1 MSENTD
7 PNIIKRLENQP
18 PYDKDQPE
26 NEAVS
31 ETPEEE
37 PEETPE
43 VEEEIK
49 EVEETEVTPED
60 KVDETKKRTQEQF
73 EKLKKS
79 NNNLK
84 EALEVEKKKN
94 ILDSLIPETPQPN
107 IPQPTPAATNI
118 VPQAQNYPGLSQ
130 KQINESFT
138 SLVDDQGYVDSGL
151 LIETLNDL
159 KERTKQAEDRAT
171 KAEQRSEQSVR
182 DFDSFQRNE
191 IMKEVHAKYP
201 KLDPENEE
209 FDERFWK
216 YVRNEVVDQWM
227 NGRPTD
233 VMGAAQEGFETL
245 YGAEMKKADKIKLEQ
260 AETAKKN
267 INALGSSQ
275 TSQRET
281 YGDHDTLVRATQKGV
296 KGALAERLRKSGY

>member
-1 MSENTD
+1 MSDNTD

-18 PYDKDQPE
+18 PYQDEQPKE
-26 NEAVS
+26 EPVVE

-37 PEETPE
+37 SPKEEIVEE
-43 VEEEIK
+43 VEEK
-49 EVEETEVTPED
+49 EEVVEEKLEEKPD
-60 KVDETKKRTQEQF
+60 SKKRTQEQF
-73 EKLKKS
+73 EKLKNS
-79 NNNLK
+79 NNKLK

-118 VPQAQNYPGLSQ
+118 IPQAQNYPGLSQ

-233 VMGAAQEGFETL
+233 VMGAAQEGFDTL